1 MLVLPRDMF
10 SASAISCAEM
20 GSSASTISAKIWP
33 TVRLKP
39 QRLPISPKC
48 ITAEVISGVIFISI
62 PAELSEIT
70 ESLCRSLIEINKY
83 QMKIMLGGTRKRHKW
98 AW

>member
-1 MLVLPRDMF
+1 M
-10 SASAISCAEM
+10 
-20 GSSASTISAKIWP
+20 
-33 TVRLKP
+33 
-39 QRLPISPKC
+39 
-48 ITAEVISGVIFISI
+48 SI

-98 AW
+98 AWWILCSL